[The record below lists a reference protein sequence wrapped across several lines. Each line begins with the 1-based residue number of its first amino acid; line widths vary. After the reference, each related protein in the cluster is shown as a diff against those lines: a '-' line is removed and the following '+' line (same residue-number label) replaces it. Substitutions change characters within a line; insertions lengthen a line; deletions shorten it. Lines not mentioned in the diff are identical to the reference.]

1 MVIAAFGVDH
11 AVEDGAIRAALAG
24 LAIRHM
30 ADRAHANP
38 RLAAV
43 RGAVHAA
50 RASIRQAREA
60 AVIDLADKRVVLAV
74 LDGLIAASP
83 LGSVTASESAAP
95 LLRRRF
101 VQTPLPVPLSG
112 GPRLY
117 AISGVEGSRFR
128 PGGRMATFVG
138 RVAELQLLERRMAG
152 AAQGSGR
159 VGGGVGGPGI
169 GKCRLL
175 YECRQTLNATNVTY
189 LEAQCVS
196 HATGA
201 PFLPVMDL
209 LRTACGISEADA
221 PDVVTD
227 KLSRRLARLGVDA
240 EESAPVLV
248 NLLGG
253 DTGQR
258 LAGLRADL
266 VSARTVQ

>member
-1 MVIAAFGVDH
+1 RFG
-11 AVEDGAIRAALAG
+11 
-24 LAIRHM
+24 
-30 ADRAHANP
+30 
-38 RLAAV
+38 
-43 RGAVHAA
+43 
-50 RASIRQAREA
+50 
-60 AVIDLADKRVVLAV
+60 
-74 LDGLIAASP
+74 
-83 LGSVTASESAAP
+83 
-95 LLRRRF
+95 
-101 VQTPLPVPLSG
+101 
-112 GPRLY
+112 
-117 AISGVEGSRFR
+117 
-128 PGGRMATFVG
+128 G
-138 RVAELQLLERRMAG
+138 RVAGRPLRERRMAV
-152 AAQGSGR
+152 AAQGSGQIVSV
-159 VGGGVGGPGI
+159 VGEPGI
-169 GKCRLL
+169 GKSRLL
-175 YECRQTLNATNVTY
+175 YEFRQTLNATNVTY